1 MCRSFNLGE
10 MHCVKDFLSGTRE
23 VPSYYMR
30 NTATICALC
39 VWKNDCFEIL
49 NIFLIAL
56 RLELFTRNKLKTT
69 IFARRDA
76 GQMLLPQKYG
86 LSLIVFHLLCAVSA
100 IEMVSGLGPSTL
112 MQRQQRQVPIQLQ
125 YVTLVLMPRAAS
137 PFTSARIPRI
147 ADTLGWS

>member
-1 MCRSFNLGE
+1 MSKISYQVLGSS
-10 MHCVKDFLSGTRE
+10 LAIYT
-23 VPSYYMR
+23 R

-39 VWKNDCFEIL
+39 VWKNACFEIL

-86 LSLIVFHLLCAVSA
+86 LPPMVFHLLCAVSA

>member
-1 MCRSFNLGE
+1 
-10 MHCVKDFLSGTRE
+10 
-23 VPSYYMR
+23 MR

-86 LSLIVFHLLCAVSA
+86 LPLMVFHLLCAVSA

-125 YVTLVLMPRAAS
+125 YV
-137 PFTSARIPRI
+137 
-147 ADTLGWS
+147 